1 VSWLQRRLL
10 LVVGIIMVGL
20 ALVGYATVADDF
32 RHVGEFV
39 GVSSLLLGGLALI
52 GDAFNVMANW
62 LVLRWVTVG
71 LLVGL
76 SAGTAVDA
84 TLLGFGAGLAAG
96 IAMALWRARHNK
108 LRSHGDAPS

>member
-1 VSWLQRRLL
+1 MSDMT
-10 LVVGIIMVGL
+10 IP
-20 ALVGYATVADDF
+20 
-32 RHVGEFV
+32 EFV

-76 SAGTAVDA
+76 SAGSAIDA
-84 TLLGFGAGLAAG
+84 TLAGFGAGLAAG

-108 LRSHGDAPS
+108 LRSHGDASS